1 MNEIMKFEHVD
12 FNALVTKN
20 SLDKS
25 LDFRCKIVDELNN
38 TFTEDEKR
46 WCVGN
51 LYMYLN
57 YHQTDE
63 FPIDL
68 ENVYKLIGFSN
79 KGNAKSTLV
88 NNFIENVDYKIALMR
103 TQKRSYAKVGKNLAA
118 PYGEARF
125 TTGCENPSSAYTE
138 AGMND
143 KTSFASAYAEAKID
157 EENRGGSNKE
167 TIMLNVD
174 TFKNLC
180 MLTKTEKAKEIR
192 MYYVKLENMFNKLL
206 KQEMEENK
214 KQLKEKEELLMKQI
228 EECENKDL
236 LLLEQER
243 DAYVKKEKTY
253 FDLFPLNTQCVY
265 FGSIGN
271 RSKTNEKLIKF
282 GITNDLKRRVSE
294 HKRIFIDFK
303 LEHVYRVIYIKYVF

>member
-1 MNEIMKFEHVD
+1 MDKNMKFEHVD

-46 WCVGN
+46 WYVGN

-57 YHQTDE
+57 YHPTDE

-88 NNFIENVDYKIALMR
+88 NNFIENVDYKISLLR
-103 TQKRSYAKVGKNLAA
+103 TQKRSHTKGSENL
-118 PYGEARF
+118 
-125 TTGCENPSSAYTE
+125 
-138 AGMND
+138 
-143 KTSFASAYAEAKID
+143 ASAYAEASW
-157 EENRGGSNKE
+157 GGTNKE

-180 MLTKTEKAKEIR
+180 MLTKTF
-192 MYYVKLENMFNKLL
+192 MFIQTLL
-206 KQEMEENK
+206 SHFANIIIYLIYFYQE
-214 KQLKEKEELLMKQI
+214 
-228 EECENKDL
+228 
-236 LLLEQER
+236 
-243 DAYVKKEKTY
+243 
-253 FDLFPLNTQCVY
+253 
-265 FGSIGN
+265 
-271 RSKTNEKLIKF
+271 
-282 GITNDLKRRVSE
+282 
-294 HKRIFIDFK
+294 
-303 LEHVYRVIYIKYVF
+303 